1 MAMTRISVICRRSN
15 SGPGASAYGE
25 RQRGYTLIEVLVV
38 MLILGLL
45 VGIAIPNLQH
55 MYNTVERDAQREAA
69 VGAVTGLAYR
79 AYVTGQPITLAKGP
93 TDAKTLNLLVADS
106 ETAPDEGEFPKG
118 WQIDL
123 ADPIVF
129 NFLGLCSGGKLKLVA
144 PDGGEEAFLLKG
156 PRCDVLLPPDAS

>member
-1 MAMTRISVICRRSN
+1 MTQTSVICRRSD
-15 SGPGASAYGE
+15 PGTRAGVYGE
-25 RQRGYTLIEVLVV
+25 RQHGYTLIELLVV

-45 VGIAIPNLQH
+45 VGIAVPNLQH

-93 TDAKTLNLLVADS
+93 SDAKTLNRLVADN
-106 ETAPDEGEFPKG
+106 ETAADEGEFPKG

-129 NFLGLCSGGKLKLVA
+129 NFLGLCSGGRLKLVA

-156 PRCDVLLPPDAS
+156 PRCDILLPPDAS

>member
-1 MAMTRISVICRRSN
+1 
-15 SGPGASAYGE
+15 
-25 RQRGYTLIEVLVV
+25 
-38 MLILGLL
+38 
-45 VGIAIPNLQH
+45 
-55 MYNTVERDAQREAA
+55 
-69 VGAVTGLAYR
+69 
-79 AYVTGQPITLAKGP
+79 VTGQPITLAKGP

>member
-1 MAMTRISVICRRSN
+1 MTQISAICRPNNRAAPA
-15 SGPGASAYGE
+15 GTLGE
-25 RQRGYTLIEVLVV
+25 QQRGYTLIEVLVV

-79 AYVTGQPITLAKGP
+79 AYVTGHPITLAKGP
-93 TDAKTLNLLVADS
+93 SDARALKRLIADS
-106 ETAPDEGEFPKG
+106 ETASDEGEFPKG

-123 ADPIVF
+123 VDPIEY
-129 NFLGLCSGGKLKLVA
+129 NFLGLCSGGRLKLIA

>member
-1 MAMTRISVICRRSN
+1 VGRL
-15 SGPGASAYGE
+15 
-25 RQRGYTLIEVLVV
+25 RGYTLIEVLVV
-38 MLILGLL
+38 MLIVGLL

-93 TDAKTLNLLVADS
+93 SDAKTLNRLVADT
-106 ETAPDEGEFPKG
+106 EVAPDESEFPKG
-118 WQIDL
+118 WQIDV

-129 NFLGLCSGGKLKLVA
+129 NFLGLCSGGRLKLVA
-144 PDGGEEAFLLKG
+144 PDGAEEAFLLKG
-156 PRCDVLLPPDAS
+156 PRCDVLLPPEAS